1 MRRRFGRSGHVA
13 PSFVAS
19 DKLETPECRNGA
31 HRTRTDRTDV
41 KWDYRRANAR
51 GDAGVTSRR
60 LRTEDVATRVRT
72 TLINGTSIRA
82 ARGVAGKKRWR
93 EALMM
98 LDEAQRSTAQALYKE
113 ESRPAGS
120 ALARRIGAEWHERQR
135 VELVNAWLTLSAA
148 ERQRAERE
156 LPEGLRAEVLAAV
169 RTEERRRKAW
179 TRAERAQA
187 LQDDVGPVPGRVHRA
202 ACSGLS
208 RQDMRLAGLSKSE
221 CDEAM
226 SMRKSAMTL
235 TAAAE
240 YIAVPKGRLD
250 RWERSGLA
258 KCSFT
263 RKISMAKMVTARF
276 WTKRDAD
283 WIKGRVPMLEAHDAA
298 RRKRARREG
307 KKAPGGG

>member
-1 MRRRFGRSGHVA
+1 M
-13 PSFVAS
+13 
-19 DKLETPECRNGA
+19 
-31 HRTRTDRTDV
+31 
-41 KWDYRRANAR
+41 
-51 GDAGVTSRR
+51 TSRR

-72 TLINGTSIRA
+72 ALINGTSIRA

-98 LDEAQRSTAQALYKE
+98 LDEAQRSRAQALHKE

-120 ALARRIGAEWHERQR
+120 ALARRICAEWHERQR
-135 VELVNAWLTLSAA
+135 VELVDAWLALSAA

-169 RTEERRRKAW
+169 RTEERRRKASA
-179 TRAERAQA
+179 RAERAQA
-187 LQDDVGPVPGRVHRA
+187 LRERLGPAPGRVHRA
-202 ACSGLS
+202 ACAGLS
-208 RQDMRLAGLSKSE
+208 RPDMRLAGMSKSE

-226 SMRKSAMTL
+226 SMRKGAMAL

-250 RWERSGLA
+250 RWERAGLA

-298 RRKRARREG
+298 RRKKARREG
-307 KKAPGGG
+307 KTASIGR

>member
-1 MRRRFGRSGHVA
+1 M
-13 PSFVAS
+13 
-19 DKLETPECRNGA
+19 
-31 HRTRTDRTDV
+31 
-41 KWDYRRANAR
+41 
-51 GDAGVTSRR
+51 TSRR

-72 TLINGTSIRA
+72 ALINATSIRA

-98 LDEAQRSTAQALYKE
+98 LDEEKRGRARALLNE
-113 ESRPAGS
+113 ESRPPGS
-120 ALARRIGAEWHERQR
+120 TLARRICNEWNERQR
-135 VELVNAWLTLSAA
+135 VELVDVWLTLSEA

-156 LPEGLRAEVLAAV
+156 LPEGLRAEVLGAV
-169 RTEERRRKAW
+169 RTEERRRKASA
-179 TRAERAQA
+179 RAERAQA
-187 LQDDVGPVPGRVHRA
+187 LRERLGPAPGHVHRA

-208 RQDMRLAGLSKSE
+208 RQDMRLAGLSKGE
-221 CDEAM
+221 CEEAM
-226 SMRKSAMTL
+226 TMRKDAMTL

-263 RKISMAKMVTARF
+263 RKIAMAKMVTARF

-283 WIKGRVPMLEAHDAA
+283 WIKGRVPMLNAHDAA
-298 RRKRARREG
+298 RRKKARREG
-307 KKAPGGG
+307 KKASVGS

>member
-1 MRRRFGRSGHVA
+1 M
-13 PSFVAS
+13 
-19 DKLETPECRNGA
+19 
-31 HRTRTDRTDV
+31 
-41 KWDYRRANAR
+41 
-51 GDAGVTSRR
+51 TSRR

-72 TLINGTSIRA
+72 ALINGTSIRA

-93 EALMM
+93 EALMR
-98 LDEAQRSTAQALYKE
+98 LDEAQRSRARALHKE

-120 ALARRIGAEWHERQR
+120 ALARRICAEWNERQR
-135 VELVNAWLTLSAA
+135 VELVDAWLTLSGA

-169 RTEERRRKAW
+169 RSEERRRKASA
-179 TRAERAQA
+179 RAERAEA
-187 LQDDVGPVPGRVHRA
+187 LRERLGPAPGRVHRA
-202 ACSGLS
+202 DCSGLS
-208 RQDMRLAGLSKSE
+208 RPDMRLAGLSKSK

-226 SMRKSAMTL
+226 SVRKSAMAL

-263 RKISMAKMVTARF
+263 RKIAMAKMVTARF
-276 WTKRDAD
+276 WTERDAD
-283 WIKGRVPMLEAHDAA
+283 WIKGRVPLLETHDAA
-298 RRKRARREG
+298 RRKKARREG
-307 KKAPGGG
+307 KNGWAGS

>member
-1 MRRRFGRSGHVA
+1 
-13 PSFVAS
+13 
-19 DKLETPECRNGA
+19 
-31 HRTRTDRTDV
+31 
-41 KWDYRRANAR
+41 
-51 GDAGVTSRR
+51 
-60 LRTEDVATRVRT
+60 
-72 TLINGTSIRA
+72 
-82 ARGVAGKKRWR
+82 
-93 EALMM
+93 MM
-98 LDEAQRSTAQALYKE
+98 LDEAQRSRARALHKE

-120 ALARRIGAEWHERQR
+120 VLARRICAEWHERQR
-135 VELVNAWLTLSAA
+135 VELVDAWLTLSAA

-156 LPEGLRAEVLAAV
+156 LPEGLRAEVLGAV
-169 RTEERRRKAW
+169 RTEERRRKASA
-179 TRAERAQA
+179 RAERAQA
-187 LQDDVGPVPGRVHRA
+187 LQDDLGPAAPGRVHRA

-226 SMRKSAMTL
+226 SMRKGAMAL

-263 RKISMAKMVTARF
+263 RKISMAKIVTARF
-276 WTKRDAD
+276 WSKRDAD

-307 KKAPGGG
+307 KKASAGS